1 MIRVLHAVWPVAL
14 LSLFVVIA
22 CDDPVPIGPGL
33 EGGGAPPPP
42 APAAGGAA
50 PPAAD
55 PGAADAGIV
64 PVDEHMLSFDDD
76 DFVESEKNRDPFRNY
91 ATMFKVAPLET
102 PQREVI
108 MPTTSIEAMRLAAI
122 ISGVSVPR
130 AMLIDPS
137 GVGYVVRRADYVG
150 RPEVVQT
157 GGADSTPLQ
166 LNWRVDRIRPN
177 EVVLTREDPTST
189 GRIPLSR
196 VIPLFDDAE
205 RASTGLTFVNDRR
218 DDVAGPP
225 D

>member
-1 MIRVLHAVWPVAL
+1 MAL

-22 CDDPVPIGPGL
+22 CDDPVQVGPGL

-55 PGAADAGIV
+55 PGATDAGVV

-157 GGADSTPLQ
+157 GGAD
-166 LNWRVDRIRPN
+166 
-177 EVVLTREDPTST
+177 
-189 GRIPLSR
+189 
-196 VIPLFDDAE
+196 
-205 RASTGLTFVNDRR
+205 
-218 DDVAGPP
+218 
-225 D
+225 